1 MIRKTLAIFTPEAM
15 ANHLHDVAFEVAPQ
29 RLWRACLGREHVLLT
44 TWVYAGVYEVDFGG
58 GGPRYVEAVMPSCDG
73 LVEVMEAGD
82 VRRED
87 GGRGDWISEG
97 VDVSVYL
104 EAEAMKR
111 LLLDGDLWG
120 GK

>member
-1 MIRKTLAIFTPEAM
+1 
-15 ANHLHDVAFEVAPQ
+15 
-29 RLWRACLGREHVLLT
+29 LLT
-44 TWVYAGVYEVDFGG
+44 TWVHAGVYEVDFGG

-111 LLLDGDLWG
+111 FLLDGDLWG
-120 GK
+120 GN